1 MNSTNN
7 VKVNKIR
14 ALKNFKYVYQKPNKL
29 NEFYEAFFFAL
40 KGHLKYETMNKLK
53 TEIKPSKYTS
63 NKNDIISLNTKAT
76 NIFDSILCSK

>member
-1 MNSTNN
+1 MGEKVMSYYYNASTR
-7 VKVNKIR
+7 KFQEDSMEVNM
-14 ALKNFKYVYQKPNKL
+14 

-63 NKNDIISLNTKAT
+63 NKNDIITLNTKVT
-76 NIFDSILCSK
+76 NIFDSILCTK